1 MGVAAPPQVPRD
13 GHAGRTYRLSGPAA
27 LTPADQPALLAA
39 ALDRPLRLEALPD
52 DEARGTLPEAY
63 AEAMIEIFRGHPELE
78 GDVQPT
84 VEQVLGRPPGPL
96 VAWIDRNRGAFSRT
110 HDGA

>member
-1 MGVAAPPQVPRD
+1 MGVAAPPQAPRD

-27 LTPADQPALLAA
+27 LTPADQLALLAA

-52 DEARGTLPEAY
+52 EARGTLPEAY
-63 AEAMIEIFRGHPELE
+63 AEAIIEIFRGHPELE
-78 GDVQPT
+78 RDVQPT

-96 VAWIDRNRGAFSRT
+96 AAWLDRNRGAFSRT